1 MERGA
6 TVITG
11 NVTANRVTH
20 ISTNDIE
27 RALTCTGN
35 APPLTGTGNQVDDV
49 NSGQGSSFGGGTDN
63 DSLSPGDND

>member
-1 MERGA
+1 VERGA

-11 NVTANRVTH
+11 NVTAKRVTH

-35 APPLTGTGNQVDDV
+35 QVDGV
-49 NSGQGSSFGGGTDN
+49 NSGQCFELRGRHRRRLAVAG
-63 DSLSPGDND
+63 